1 MILMQNDVFIVV
13 NDFFPINKNN
23 IDDKFKMLNS
33 RIEKALK
40 LKNSYI
46 NKKAL
51 YQGQKKGKHSNIK
64 TIQIK
69 RIKYTT

>member
-1 MILMQNDVFIVV
+1 MQNDVFIVI

-23 IDDKFKMLNS
+23 IDDKFKILNL

-46 NKKAL
+46 NKKAIYL
-51 YQGQKKGKHSNIK
+51 G
-64 TIQIK
+64 
-69 RIKYTT
+69 

>member
-1 MILMQNDVFIVV
+1 MILMQNDVFIVI

-23 IDDKFKMLNS
+23 IDDKFKILNL

-51 YQGQKKGKHSNIK
+51 YQG
-64 TIQIK
+64 
-69 RIKYTT
+69 

>member
-51 YQGQKKGKHSNIK
+51 YQGQKRAN
-64 TIQIK
+64 TQI
-69 RIKYTT
+69 